1 MTKNLALLLALFGML
16 AACGDGDGT
25 NPVNRP
31 GEEETDGGGS
41 EEEETVLPGTKNPTS
56 DGSITRYEEQDDT
69 SGNGY
74 AQSVSYDS
82 STDTFYVDNLGF
94 DAANVYKR
102 DDQVA
107 SLGSYR
113 VYEASDT
120 FYDSMT
126 GKPISQLTP
135 YKAIHGVS
143 RTGQTQFAIVRT
155 GAYIDYG
162 FGGFLYAR
170 NGSVTLPTAGQATYA
185 GDYAGLRDFKA
196 RGDLEYVTGDM
207 TVDIDFEDFND
218 GDAVK
223 GRVFNRR
230 VYAMDGTDI
239 TDQIVGAIEGATAL
253 PSLVFEIGPG
263 VTTEAGEISGGVTST
278 YYNDKGALE
287 QYEGGNYYAI
297 VSGKNAEE
305 IVGVIVV
312 ESEDPRFE
320 GVTARETGGFILY
333 R

>member
-1 MTKNLALLLALFGML
+1 MAKNLALLLALLGML
-16 AACGDGDGT
+16 SACGDGDGT

-31 GEEETDGGGS
+31 GEESDGNGGDDT
-41 EEEETVLPGTKNPTS
+41 ETVLPGTTDPTADS
-56 DGSITRYEEQDDT
+56 GITRYEEQDAS

-74 AQSVSYDS
+74 AQSVSYDAT
-82 STDTFYVDNLGF
+82 TDTFSVDNLGF
-94 DAANVYKR
+94 DAANVYTR

-107 SLGSYR
+107 SLGPYR

-143 RTGQTQFAIVRT
+143 RSGQTQFAIVRT
-155 GAYIDYG
+155 GAYVNYG
-162 FGGFLYAR
+162 FGGFLYSR
-170 NGSVTLPTAGQATYA
+170 NGSVTLPTAGQATYS

-196 RGDLEYVTGDM
+196 RSDLEYVTGDM
-207 TVDIDFEDFND
+207 TIDIDFEDFND

-223 GRVFNRR
+223 GAVINRR
-230 VYAMDGTDI
+230 VYNMAGVDI
-239 TDQIVGAIEGATAL
+239 TDDIVAGIDGATAL
-253 PSLVFEIGPG
+253 PSLVFDIGPG
-263 VTTEAGEISGGVTST
+263 VTTEAGEISGGVISN
-278 YYNDKGALE
+278 YYNASGALE
-287 QYEGGNYYAI
+287 KYEGGNYYAI
-297 VSGKNAEE
+297 ISGNNAQE

-312 ESEDPRFE
+312 ESEDPRFD